1 VARTEAFTRYIDVIG
16 SNDSEDNSVSQTS
29 PAWIL
34 TFVRWNIRDTLRAI
48 RSGGG
53 GVSSELLA
61 VRDPLVVENDC
72 VQVSTSSNKAS
83 MTPSMTAVLRE
94 TDVNYETSVA
104 PGDFVFVN
112 MFNWESDARALAYK
126 ASNKKDPINL
136 ENDGFKGIYKIQS
149 VRKTITTDPQTGTK
163 VVLIRIDGY
172 AFTEFNNKIYYNPYL
187 RTDYTGSDKDNLLFA
202 SNIQLDY
209 KNLVTPTSHSYGQDI
224 IKFLIQAFIGVGIS
238 DRGVTFAAGSPV
250 TANTHFYVPQQVG
263 TFLGNGSAKSAKD
276 IYNYLF
282 GLQFHSTSQEATL
295 GVGMNPSNIKSTKNR
310 FAYTNIPCG
319 GQCILKPDYWNQQNA
334 WSILQQYLNA
344 PLNEMYTCFKIDP
357 TGHVMPT
364 VVMRQIPFTTDFFGK
379 SAPFNTKYNVT
390 NFSRLPRWKINPALI
405 ISSDIGRDEAAR
417 INFVQYYTQPPSGT
431 GKPEGFMSAQTAAH
445 NYVYDVNDVMR
456 SGLRPYVITTSF
468 EDITK
473 NATEKIGRQWA
484 EIVGDS
490 LMGGH
495 LKMNGT
501 LECAGI
507 VDPIA
512 VGDNLEFDGTVFH
525 IEEVTHSGSIN
536 SATGTKIFRTM
547 LKLSNGVS
555 VSTTDTGIAY
565 SEMIHTRGY
574 QDRKDDYDNMDQIL
588 PGVSEEQDIRARAKH
603 GRVEP
608 TADEI
613 KQADSPYAQPGSIIK
628 KNKRKK
634 QNKKKKR

>member
-1 VARTEAFTRYIDVIG
+1 MARTEAYTRYIDVIG
-16 SNDSEDNSVSQTS
+16 SNSSEDSSVSQTS

-53 GVSSELLA
+53 GISSELLA
-61 VRDPLVVENDC
+61 VREPLVVENDC

-83 MTPSMTAVLRE
+83 MTPSMTAVLKE
-94 TDVNYETSVA
+94 TDVNYETSIA

-112 MFNWESDARALAYK
+112 MFNWEIDARNLAYR
-126 ASNKKDPINL
+126 ASNKEPINL

-149 VRKTITTDPQTGTK
+149 VRKTIAVDPQSGTK
-163 VVLIRIDGY
+163 MVLIRIDGY

-187 RTDYTGSDKDNLLFA
+187 HTDYTGSDKDKLLFA

-209 KNLVTPTSHSYGQDI
+209 KNLVTPTSNSYGQDI
-224 IKFLIQAFIGVGIS
+224 VKHLIQAFIGVGIS
-238 DRGVTFAAGSPV
+238 DRGVTWAAGSPV

-263 TFLGNGSAKSAKD
+263 IFLGQKSAKSAKD

-282 GLQFHSTSQEATL
+282 GLQHHSTAKEAAL

-310 FAYTNIPCG
+310 FAYTSIPCE

-379 SAPFNTKYNVT
+379 SEPFNTKYNVT
-390 NFSRLPRWKINPALI
+390 TFSRLPRWKVNPALI
-405 ISSDIGRDEAAR
+405 VSSDIGRDEAAR
-417 INFVQYYTQPPSGT
+417 INFVQLYTSPPDGT
-431 GKPEGFMSAQTAAH
+431 KPEGFMSSQTAGH
-445 NYVYDVNDVMR
+445 NFVYDINDVTR
-456 SGLRPYVITTSF
+456 SGLRPYVLTTSF
-468 EDITK
+468 QDITK
-473 NATEKIGRQWA
+473 LNGHKVGRKWA
-484 EIVGDS
+484 EIIGDS

-501 LECAGI
+501 IECVGI

-512 VGDNLEFDGTVFH
+512 VGDNLEFDGIVFH

-536 SATGTKIFRTM
+536 ATTGNKIFRTT

-565 SEMIHTRGY
+565 AEMIHTRGY
-574 QDRKDDYDNMDQIL
+574 QDRKDDYDYVDKIL

-608 TADEI
+608 TADEV
-613 KQADSPYAQPGSIIK
+613 KQSDAPFAQPGSIIK
-628 KNKRKK
+628 KNKRVK